1 MKSKKLSVVNPSGLH
16 LRPAG
21 LLCQT
26 SMKYKSSVVILSGSK
41 EINAKSVLSVMTC
54 GVKCG
59 DGIEVRCEGEDEE
72 AALEAVCHLI
82 ETGLEEY

>member
-1 MKSKKLSVVNPSGLH
+1 MKSKKLEVVNPSGLH

-26 SMKYKSSVVILSGSK
+26 SMKFKSSVEILAGSK
-41 EINAKSVLSVMTC
+41 QINAKSVLSVMTC
-54 GVKCG
+54 GVRCG
-59 DGIEVRCEGEDEE
+59 DSIEVRCSGEDED

>member
-1 MKSKKLSVVNPSGLH
+1 MKSRKIQVVNPSGLH

-26 SMKYKSSVVILSGSK
+26 SMKFKSKISILFQDN
-41 EINAKSVLSVMTC
+41 EINAKSVLNVMAF

-59 DGIEVRCEGEDEE
+59 SEIEVQCTGDDEE
-72 AALEAVCHLI
+72 EALEAVCNLI
-82 ETGLEEY
+82 STGLKE

>member
-1 MKSKKLSVVNPSGLH
+1 MKVRKIYVMNAAGLH

-26 SMKYKSSVVILSGSK
+26 SMKYKSRIVILYQNK
-41 EINAKSVLSVMTC
+41 EINAKSVLSVMAS
-54 GVKCG
+54 GIKSG
-59 DGIEVRCEGEDEE
+59 DEIEVQCAGEDED

-82 ETGLEEY
+82 ETGLED

>member
-1 MKSKKLSVVNPSGLH
+1 MKSRKIKVVNPSGLH

-26 SMKYKSSVVILSGSK
+26 SMKFQSKVTILYKDK
-41 EINAKSVLSVMTC
+41 EINAKSVLNVMAS

-59 DGIEVRCEGEDEE
+59 SEIEVQCSGEDVD
-72 AALEAVCHLI
+72 AALEAVCSLI
-82 ETGLEEY
+82 ENGLEE

>member
-1 MKSKKLSVVNPSGLH
+1 MKSRKLNIVNPSGLH

-26 SMKYKSSVVILSGSK
+26 SMKFKSNVIILVGNK

-54 GVKCG
+54 GVRCG
-59 DGIEVRCEGEDEE
+59 DSIEVQCKGEDEE
-72 AALEAVCHLI
+72 AALEAVCSLI
-82 ETGLEEY
+82 ETGLEEF

>member
-1 MKSKKLSVVNPSGLH
+1 MKSRKLQVINPTGLH

-26 SMKYKSSVVILSGSK
+26 SMKFKSKIMILYKDK
-41 EINAKSVLSVMTC
+41 EINAKSVLNVMAS

-59 DGIEVRCEGEDEE
+59 AEIEVQCTGEDEE

-82 ETGLEEY
+82 ETGLEDY